1 MARKP
6 SKRPKAKAAVK
17 PTQARASS
25 LTQDEIRRRNQ
36 RKAGIRRLG
45 GRAVI

>member
-6 SKRPKAKAAVK
+6 SKRTKSKTAAK

-45 GRAVI
+45 GKVVI